1 MRLQRRR
8 ERLGHTDVDL
18 MLARELEPDATAR
31 EQWLR
36 LVDLGQ
42 AEQLTEEPSR
52 LGFAPGWRGQL
63 NMIDPERQR
72 RSS

>member
-1 MRLQRRR
+1 MGLRRRR
-8 ERLGHTDVDL
+8 ERLGHADVDL
-18 MLARELEPDATAR
+18 MLAVELKPDAAAGSQR
-31 EQWLR
+31 LR

-42 AEQLTEEPSR
+42 AKQPTEEPSR